1 MTYVRLVFYGLYVV
15 LGAAIL
21 VKMLAVHNWGIIPG
35 VVLGLAFVLLG
46 AYRLMTYFRTG
57 ALR

>member
-1 MTYVRLVFYGLYVV
+1 MIYVRLVFYGLYIVF
-15 LGAAIL
+15 GAAIL
-21 VKMLAVHNWGIIPG
+21 AKMLAVHSWGIIPG
-35 VVLGLAFVLLG
+35 VVLGLALMLLG

>member
-21 VKMLAVHNWGIIPG
+21 VKMLAVHSWGIIPG
-35 VVLGLAFVLLG
+35 LVLGLALVLLG
-46 AYRLMTYFRTG
+46 SHRLMTYFRTEKV
-57 ALR
+57 R